1 MIDSNDVFIRNDI
14 KTKYNNIKNFNPGN
28 FYPEFDNWNIKI
40 ESDYVVYDEIRN
52 LLLDMK
58 LDEKNI
64 GTNKWNPFKD
74 FIKEGDQVLIKPNL
88 VRHKNPSPFGSLK
101 STITNYSVIRPIL
114 DYTIKAIGTSGKII
128 IADAPVQ
135 ECDFEKLL
143 SKSKLEYLISN
154 YTNIKNIQL
163 YDLRKNQNANVNT
176 VSIDLGSKSFF
187 CDNSLKNKEYLIS
200 NYSDNIMK
208 KNHNNNH
215 HIYITSDIVLESDVI
230 INVFKPKCHR
240 IAGLTASMK
249 NLIGTI
255 SKKECLPHYSHGSI
269 KDNGDEY
276 PYLSNYR
283 KFCYKI
289 FNKKS
294 KYMIPFQLFLKTFN
308 QLIPDKSTIN
318 GCWYKNDTIWRTI
331 LDVNN
336 IIDFSNKK
344 GKLSFDK
351 KQRIIFNIGDM
362 IISGEKNGPL
372 HPRDKYVGCL
382 VAGFN
387 RNSIDN
393 VICDAM
399 GFEKE
404 YIRYLINNQNYKLYI
419 NGLKSET
426 IKNYKFKPADGW
438 SIVKKN

>member
-163 YDLRKNQNANVNT
+163 YDLRKNQNAN
-176 VSIDLGSKSFF
+176 
-187 CDNSLKNKEYLIS
+187 
-200 NYSDNIMK
+200 
-208 KNHNNNH
+208 
-215 HIYITSDIVLESDVI
+215 
-230 INVFKPKCHR
+230 R
-240 IAGLTASMK
+240 
-249 NLIGTI
+249 
-255 SKKECLPHYSHGSI
+255 
-269 KDNGDEY
+269 
-276 PYLSNYR
+276 
-283 KFCYKI
+283 
-289 FNKKS
+289 
-294 KYMIPFQLFLKTFN
+294 
-308 QLIPDKSTIN
+308 
-318 GCWYKNDTIWRTI
+318 
-331 LDVNN
+331 
-336 IIDFSNKK
+336 
-344 GKLSFDK
+344 GK
-351 KQRIIFNIGDM
+351 
-362 IISGEKNGPL
+362 
-372 HPRDKYVGCL
+372 
-382 VAGFN
+382 
-387 RNSIDN
+387 
-393 VICDAM
+393 
-399 GFEKE
+399 
-404 YIRYLINNQNYKLYI
+404 
-419 NGLKSET
+419 
-426 IKNYKFKPADGW
+426 
-438 SIVKKN
+438 